1 MCPQCWA
8 LGVFTVYGTNW
19 NSPRL
24 TTLSVCHAFVLKSD
38 RQRGET
44 LALACS
50 AERPKGL
57 TERWHKLRELK
68 TVEHDTH
75 SGGNNL
81 SSSMVPRYPNRV
93 LICSEVVLG
102 ETLVTW
108 ITCVVEL
115 IFTSVDQ
122 SKVLYCLIT
131 SSKTRI
137 KTQTMQHLSCKNR
150 QANKNESIFSTE

>member
-1 MCPQCWA
+1 MFLQSMV
-8 LGVFTVYGTNW
+8 LTETV
-19 NSPRL
+19 
-24 TTLSVCHAFVLKSD
+24 HAWLHFPFVMLLFWRVIASA
-38 RQRGET
+38 GN

-57 TERWHKLRELK
+57 TERWHNLRELK

>member
-115 IFTSVDQ
+115 IFHECW
-122 SKVLYCLIT
+122 SKQGTI
-131 SSKTRI
+131 
-137 KTQTMQHLSCKNR
+137 LSNNELEN
-150 QANKNESIFSTE
+150 ANKNANYATFKL